1 MIDLRVKLPGFVKEV
16 VHRVSVV
23 LVKRSKVEIHYNI
36 ISISACIKP
45 ANRFINNKITFLDKL
60 RNTLIIIKV

>member
-23 LVKRSKVEIHYNI
+23 LVKRSKVT
-36 ISISACIKP
+36 
-45 ANRFINNKITFLDKL
+45 RFPLEAGEK
-60 RNTLIIIKV
+60 R